1 MATMTTTIATSLRL
15 TDYEK
20 KVVSRKL
27 SDLRLEAALQSCRR
41 ATKALAASTQ
51 EPQEQRATA

>member
-1 MATMTTTIATSLRL
+1 MTTTIATSLRL